1 MYFQNNIILSKKYF
15 KKFDFLDFFRFLTF
29 YAIFINVKKCY
40 FFDPPPWGGGDG
52 NVILTVFLGQLLKGG
67 AMLSLKLVIMINN
80 EESVAPPS

>member
-1 MYFQNNIILSKKYF
+1 MLKNVT
-15 KKFDFLDFFRFLTF
+15 FLT
-29 YAIFINVKKCY
+29 
-40 FFDPPPWGGGDG
+40 PPPGGGGDG